1 MSSQPVE
8 DQSTFGVY
16 DAKTNFASIV
26 DRAWHGEVIT
36 ITKHG
41 KPVAQ
46 LTPMPTTRKSVEELI
61 ADCDSIAQGALGGSN
76 LDMRE
81 LIGRDS
87 H

>member
-1 MSSQPVE
+1 MSSQPSQ
-8 DQSTFGVY
+8 DQAAFGIY

-41 KPVAQ
+41 QPVAQ
-46 LTPMPTTRKSVEELI
+46 VTPLPAAKKSVAEMI
-61 ADCDSIAQGALGGSN
+61 ADCDAIAQGALGGSN